1 MSNKKCRKAARSFA
15 KRSFSDYL
23 ILTMSKFQIM
33 KKIYITPET
42 MVVAVNVQHNI
53 LDPSQIEVP
62 IGGGEVG
69 PDDPNLVK
77 GRGRVG
83 DVWADDWSK

>member
-1 MSNKKCRKAARSFA
+1 
-15 KRSFSDYL
+15 
-23 ILTMSKFQIM
+23 
-33 KKIYITPET
+33 

-69 PDDPNLVK
+69 PNDPNLVK

>member
-1 MSNKKCRKAARSFA
+1 
-15 KRSFSDYL
+15 
-23 ILTMSKFQIM
+23 M
-33 KKIYITPET
+33 KKDYKAPEIL
-42 MVVAVNVQHNI
+42 MVAVNVRYNI

-77 GRGRVG
+77 RGYT
-83 DVWADDWSK
+83 DVWDDDWSKY